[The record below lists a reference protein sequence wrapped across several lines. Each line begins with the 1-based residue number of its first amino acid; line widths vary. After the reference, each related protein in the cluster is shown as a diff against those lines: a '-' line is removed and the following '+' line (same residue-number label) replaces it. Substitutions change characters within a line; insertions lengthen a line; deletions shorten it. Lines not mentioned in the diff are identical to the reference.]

1 MRIDFQR
8 SGGFAGLKLRL
19 SLDVNTLPDEQA
31 KAIRRMIDEAN
42 FLTIDE
48 VLPGAPNVRDEYQY
62 QITVITENIQHSI
75 QAAESSMPESLRPF
89 VEELTRLAREQR
101 RR

>member
-1 MRIDFQR
+1 MRIDFLR

-19 SLDVNTLPDEQA
+19 SLDVNTLPEDQA
-31 KAIRRMIDEAN
+31 QVIRRLMDEAN

-48 VLPGAPNVRDEYQY
+48 MLPGAPNVRDEYQY
-62 QITVITENIQHSI
+62 QITVITENVQHTV
-75 QAAESSMPESLRPF
+75 QAAESSMPEPLRPF
-89 VEELTRLAREQR
+89 VDELTRLAREQR